1 MSLAH
6 IGVKPKHFS
15 SKIAESLNLITL
27 SCIDWQLLGQV
38 FIAGH
43 VLFNALIIQE
53 LK

>member
-6 IGVKPKHFS
+6 IGVYPKHNS
-15 SKIAESLNLITL
+15 SEIAESLNLITL
-27 SCIDWQLLGQV
+27 SCIDRQLLGLV

-43 VLFNALIIQE
+43 VRFYALIIQD